1 MLLEAA
7 LELAESSNLD
17 LVLISPNANPPV
29 AKVMDYGK
37 YRYNQQKREKE
48 AKKKQKVIQIKEIRL
63 STFIE
68 KHDLEVKATN
78 AKKFLKEGDK
88 LKVSLRFKGR
98 ERGRTEK
105 GFEVMERF
113 AELVSEY
120 GNAEK
125 RAAFEGRSLTM
136 IINPLPTP
144 KIASKK
150 SEKVIEDVEVIEE
163 NENDIDDIEDIAEVE
178 ELEEEITEADE
189 E

>member
-7 LELAESSNLD
+7 LELAERSNLD
-17 LVLISPNANPPV
+17 LVLISPNADPPV

-78 AKKFLKEGDK
+78 AKKFLKDGDK

-113 AELVSEY
+113 ADLISEY
-120 GNAEK
+120 GNTEK
-125 RAAFEGRSLTM
+125 KAAFEGRSLTM
-136 IINPLPTP
+136 IVNPIPVKPT
-144 KIASKK
+144 SKK
-150 SEKVIEDVEVIEE
+150 SEKVKEEDVDVV
-163 NENDIDDIEDIAEVE
+163 IDDIEDDVEEVE
-178 ELEEEITEADE
+178 EIDDAAEADDE